1 MFRFKRAPLPTL
13 IALCLLPWCGLGAGC
28 ATDTFSGRTIETYLA
43 DGQTEE
49 AVLLLLS
56 ERARATV
63 GEVLPRPESGDWSEV
78 IDNIHVSRTL
88 KELSE
93 PERLALWKYMRVGR
107 NYGLTGYDTFHLFF
121 SRDERLVVH
130 LVEIGN

>member
-1 MFRFKRAPLPTL
+1 MSRSMRAPLPTL

-43 DGQTEE
+43 DGQTED

-56 ERARATV
+56 ERARSTIGV
-63 GEVLPRPESGDWSEV
+63 ELQRPESGDWGEV
-78 IDNIHVSRTL
+78 IDNIHVTRTL
-88 KELSE
+88 DELSE

-107 NYGLTGYDTFHLFF
+107 NWGLTGYDTFHLFF

-130 LVEIGN
+130 LVEIGT

>member
-1 MFRFKRAPLPTL
+1 MRAPLPPL
-13 IALCLLPWCGLGAGC
+13 IALCLLPWCGLGVGC

-56 ERARATV
+56 ERARSTV
-63 GEVLPRPESGDWSEV
+63 GVELQRPESGDWGEV
-78 IDNIHVSRTL
+78 IDNIHVTRTL
-88 KELSE
+88 EELSE

-107 NYGLTGYDTFHLFF
+107 NWGLTGYDTFHLFF

-130 LVEIGN
+130 LVEIGT